1 MDSRNINFL
10 HFDAVQRE
18 EHIDSLGT
26 GMSMVTSYITGL
38 KYNHGTLFHTTS
50 KGMLEEIGQMIT
62 FMIKHF
68 LHDNN
73 PHVCSIFM
81 HSSLSNTYFIERR
94 Y

>member
-1 MDSRNINFL
+1 
-10 HFDAVQRE
+10 
-18 EHIDSLGT
+18 
-26 GMSMVTSYITGL
+26 MVTSYITGL